1 MKGILTRE
9 QKKKQMEEGIKQK
22 KMMHSGHRSTY
33 VSCYIQI
40 QVY

>member
-9 QKKKQMEEGIKQK
+9 QKKQMEGGIKQK
-22 KMMHSGHRSTY
+22 KMLHNGHRSTF